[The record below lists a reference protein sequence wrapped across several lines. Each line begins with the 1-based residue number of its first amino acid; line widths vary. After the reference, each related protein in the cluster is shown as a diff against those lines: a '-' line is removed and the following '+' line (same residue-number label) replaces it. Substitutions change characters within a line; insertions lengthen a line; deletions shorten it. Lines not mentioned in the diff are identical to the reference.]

1 MECATEGNAN
11 RISVFFRLELVIN
24 WKDQQPKR
32 DMARDYEQFTE
43 RKCKWLLNF

>member
-1 MECATEGNAN
+1 MLFYD
-11 RISVFFRLELVIN
+11 SFYFFSSIFFCLELVIN
-24 WKDQQPKR
+24 RKDQPPKR